1 MPIDHLPR
9 HWQPPLERLRA
20 VLLTERLDRLIE
32 HRDLEVQA
40 ARDGLPAY
48 AGPTTAD
55 VEE

>member
-1 MPIDHLPR
+1 MPIEHVPAR
-9 HWQPPLERLRA
+9 WQPPLERLRA
-20 VLLTERLDRLIE
+20 ALLTERLDRLIE

-55 VEE
+55 IEE